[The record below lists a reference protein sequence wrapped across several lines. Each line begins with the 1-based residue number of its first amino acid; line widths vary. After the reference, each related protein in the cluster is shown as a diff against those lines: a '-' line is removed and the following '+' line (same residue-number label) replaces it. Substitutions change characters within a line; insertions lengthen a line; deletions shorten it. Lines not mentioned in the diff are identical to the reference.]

1 MSKNIRGQGGTPRL
15 DFFLISEELMSL
27 VNKVEIK
34 PGYRTDH
41 SSVELE
47 LKLSDFTCGK
57 GFWKFNNSLLYDKD
71 FVEKVK

>member
-1 MSKNIRGQGGTPRL
+1 
-15 DFFLISEELMSL
+15 MSL